1 MSVVSDL
8 VRAGDCPGTTCLDG
22 LVATSTGREFASWR
36 CCSMAC
42 RRATARAH
50 PSRTAFVTA
59 SSSSSALPGE
69 SGTAESPW
77 GDGEE
82 GEEGEV
88 VVGVAVLVTVLGVM
102 VVAGVGVVIP
112 GLTVWGVR
120 VD

>member
-50 PSRTAFVTA
+50 PSRTAFITA

-77 GDGEE
+77 GD

-112 GLTVWGVR
+112 VLTFWGMG